1 MFERNNIKGRKEE
14 DEYRQERVVFHVT
27 AAEKEIIKELAKSRG
42 MDVSTLIRT
51 ELIYK
56 KFSDFFKE
64 V

>member
-1 MFERNNIKGRKEE
+1 MFKRDNIKGRKEE

-27 AAEKEIIKELAKSRG
+27 KEEKEIIKELAKSKG

-56 KFSDFFKE
+56 KFNRFFKG